1 MLFNDFYKVSS
12 LNTNESWKF
21 LENAELIVLMNF
33 IKPSSYFFFS
43 FQQKSYTKKGKA
55 AAKAAAANGK
65 IQNGNANGHIT
76 HDINHNVTDTKPSE
90 NKKEN

>member
-1 MLFNDFYKVSS
+1 MNASAYLRRIIYDKLMTMSFIIIYSS
-12 LNTNESWKF
+12 SRTSTPQP
-21 LENAELIVLMNF
+21 I
-33 IKPSSYFFFS
+33 
-43 FQQKSYTKKGKA
+43 QKSYTKKGKA

-65 IQNGNANGHIT
+65 IQNGKANGHIT